1 MENEN
6 KDAKLQSLIE
16 RIERLNEDK
25 DGILSDIRDV
35 FAEAKSSGYDV
46 KAMREVIKLR
56 KKTEAERQEDDYML
70 EAYRKALGC

>member
-1 MENEN
+1 MENET
-6 KDAKLQSLIE
+6 DARLKSLIE
-16 RIERLNEDK
+16 RIERLNEEK
-25 DGILSDIRDV
+25 EEIQEDIRDV
-35 FAEAKSSGYDV
+35 FAEAKSAGYDV